1 MSSSSSVAGRLR
13 CGAAHL
19 VAQVGRLDRDRLY
32 RLDGSLGRHQPA
44 QPARAAEAPFQK
56 LRSLERADGR
66 GGSAEND
73 GNQAFAVARG
83 GGNEIESG
91 GTDESGL
98 HPVRAGIAAKERVV
112 VPLHHLSH
120 ADARQVPVVVIL
132 RELADERA
140 CENGEVARGGNLIV
154 RRQAVGIHKARLRH
168 AEMAGMPVHQI
179 GKALDRAAHTF
190 GQHDGD
196 IVRRLDHH
204 HLEGIV
210 DRDLRAGAEA
220 HLHRGL
226 RHRVGRDGQRLV
238 EGNPAVL
245 HGMQG
250 HVGSHQLGDRSRIP
264 GVPRILGVQHLAGVG
279 LDDEQR
285 FGGRPRPRQ
294 SHCGTQQGR
303 PHQSSCTAER
313 GQSLHVSGSVG

>member
-1 MSSSSSVAGRLR
+1 MNPVFIPS
-13 CGAAHL
+13 
-19 VAQVGRLDRDRLY
+19 
-32 RLDGSLGRHQPA
+32 
-44 QPARAAEAPFQK
+44 AP
-56 LRSLERADGR
+56 
-66 GGSAEND
+66 
-73 GNQAFAVARG
+73 
-83 GGNEIESG
+83 
-91 GTDESGL
+91 
-98 HPVRAGIAAKERVV
+98 GIAAKERVV

-120 ADARQVPVVVIL
+120 ADARQVPVIVIL

-154 RRQAVGIHKARLRH
+154 RRQAVGIHKGRLRH

-204 HLEGIV
+204 HLQGIV
-210 DRDLRAGAEA
+210 DRDLRSCSET

-250 HVGSHQLGDRSRIP
+250 HVGPWSEEGGSSPLRSGQPATGGTRYSME
-264 GVPRILGVQHLAGVG
+264 GGSLRALARAG
-279 LDDEQR
+279 
-285 FGGRPRPRQ
+285 
-294 SHCGTQQGR
+294 
-303 PHQSSCTAER
+303 
-313 GQSLHVSGSVG
+313 